1 MAQYRDEGNDRG
13 RGQGRGQGAGQG
25 RRHGRG
31 QSRGH
36 SRDRREDQNR
46 VPRRN
51 QVLAGIDVVIDRGGG
66 DASGAAYSEA
76 DTALAGKRLGL
87 ITNPTGV
94 TKSLEATLDVLHRD
108 ERFRLAAAFGPE
120 HGLRGE
126 AQDAVH
132 IGDFHDESTGVMVYS
147 LYGPNRRPTAEAL
160 ASLDALVFDIQDVGV
175 RFYTYISTMLLSMR
189 ACAEAG
195 KESIVL
201 DRPNPISGNLVEGG
215 ILDERFTSFV
225 GACPVP
231 VRHGLTAG
239 ELAVWANETLGIG
252 CRLTVCKMT
261 GWRRAMW
268 ADETDLPWV
277 MPSPNIPSLDTAT
290 VYPGACFVEGTNLS
304 EGRGTTR
311 PFELIGAPWVDGP
324 ALADRLNDMGLAG
337 CRFRP
342 VFFEPSCSK
351 HVGEVCGG
359 VQIHVLDRD
368 VFRPVRTGVYILAT
382 IHELYPD
389 QFQWIGTPEQ
399 QAAGRLHIDLLAG
412 TDELRRTLDLGG
424 YGRGIDDLLTKWEAD
439 AERFEAERERF
450 VLYRSS

>member
-1 MAQYRDEGNDRG
+1 
-13 RGQGRGQGAGQG
+13 
-25 RRHGRG
+25 
-31 QSRGH
+31 
-36 SRDRREDQNR
+36 
-46 VPRRN
+46 
-51 QVLAGIDVVIDRGGG
+51 VIDRGGS

-147 LYGPNRRPTAEAL
+147 LYGPNRRPTADAL

-195 KESIVL
+195 KEFIVL

-261 GWRRAMW
+261 GWRRATW

-439 AERFEAERERF
+439 AERFEAEREQF
-450 VLYRSS
+450 VLYRS

>member
-1 MAQYRDEGNDRG
+1 
-13 RGQGRGQGAGQG
+13 
-25 RRHGRG
+25 
-31 QSRGH
+31 
-36 SRDRREDQNR
+36 
-46 VPRRN
+46 
-51 QVLAGIDVVIDRGGG
+51 VIDRGGS

-147 LYGPNRRPTAEAL
+147 LYGPNRRPTADAL

-195 KESIVL
+195 KEFIVL

-439 AERFEAERERF
+439 AERFEAEREQF
-450 VLYRSS
+450 VLYRS

>member
-1 MAQYRDEGNDRG
+1 MAQHRGEGNDRG
-13 RGQGRGQGAGQG
+13 QG
-25 RRHGRG
+25 HDW
-31 QSRGH
+31 GH
-36 SRDRREDQNR
+36 REDHRQ
-46 VPRRN
+46 VRRRD
-51 QVLAGIDVVIDRGGG
+51 QVLAGIDAVMGGADVGAYAAAEAVV
-66 DASGAAYSEA
+66 DAGAHTGAEA
-76 DTALAGKRLGL
+76 DVDVSRALAGKRLGL

-94 TKSLEATLDVLHRD
+94 TKSLEATLDALHRD
-108 ERFRLAAAFGPE
+108 RRFQLVAAFGPE

-132 IGDFHDESTGVMVYS
+132 IGDFRDEATGVMVYS
-147 LYGPNRRPTAEAL
+147 LYGANRRPTADAL
-160 ASLDALVFDIQDVGV
+160 ADLDALVFDIQDVGA
-175 RFYTYISTMLLSMR
+175 RFYTYVSTMLLSMR
-189 ACAEAG
+189 ACAEVG
-195 KESIVL
+195 KEFIVL

-231 VRHGLTAG
+231 VRHGLTVG
-239 ELAVWANETLGIG
+239 ELAKWANETLEIG

-324 ALADRLNDMGLAG
+324 ALAGRLNGLGLAG

-342 VFFEPSCSK
+342 VFFEPAFSK
-351 HVGEVCGG
+351 HAGEACGG

-368 VFRPVRTGVYILAT
+368 VFRPVRTGIYILAA
-382 IHELYPD
+382 IHKLYPD
-389 QFQWIGTPEQ
+389 RFQWIGTPEQ

-424 YGRGIDDLLTKWEAD
+424 YDRGIDELLTKWDAD
-439 AERFEAERERF
+439 AARFEAERKRF
-450 VLYRSS
+450 LLYRS

>member
-1 MAQYRDEGNDRG
+1 M
-13 RGQGRGQGAGQG
+13 
-25 RRHGRG
+25 
-31 QSRGH
+31 
-36 SRDRREDQNR
+36 
-46 VPRRN
+46 
-51 QVLAGIDVVIDRGGG
+51 IDRGGG

>member
-1 MAQYRDEGNDRG
+1 M
-13 RGQGRGQGAGQG
+13 
-25 RRHGRG
+25 
-31 QSRGH
+31 
-36 SRDRREDQNR
+36 
-46 VPRRN
+46 
-51 QVLAGIDVVIDRGGG
+51 IDRGGS

-147 LYGPNRRPTAEAL
+147 LYGPNRRPTADAL

-195 KESIVL
+195 KEFIVL

-439 AERFEAERERF
+439 AERFEAEREQF
-450 VLYRSS
+450 VLYRS